1 MKIRVGN
8 LKKII
13 REELSASA
21 SRGQSLNEA
30 GDVSAWYQGKSK
42 VPPALQKAAMERAG
56 SFLFGFDRQI
66 RAMHDRAKE
75 VGSPV
80 PAEVSALIPMIDEM
94 LLAFSDAAEAVSASV
109 KRIERK
115 AAATG
120 QTVEELE
127 AQLVAAKAARG
138 GGTSPVAPESSSALP
153 RGRDSTASPR
163 TIRGMSTI
171 SDEEDF

>member
-8 LKKII
+8 LKQII

-30 GDVSAWYQGKSK
+30 GDVSAWYQTKNK

-94 LLAFSDAAEAVSASV
+94 LIAFSDAAEAVSASV

-120 QTVEELE
+120 QSVEELE
-127 AQLVAAKAARG
+127 AQLAAAKAARG
-138 GGTSPVAPESSSALP
+138 AGAPVAEPTKPGARAGSALAAASL
-153 RGRDSTASPR
+153 RGLPA
-163 TIRGMSTI
+163 
-171 SDEEDF
+171 DEEEF

>member
-8 LKKII
+8 LKQII
-13 REELSASA
+13 REELTAA
-21 SRGQSLNEA
+21 QTRGQSLNEA
-30 GDVSAWYQGKSK
+30 GDVSAWYQTKNK

-94 LLAFSDAAEAVSASV
+94 LLAFSDAAEAVAASV

-127 AQLVAAKAARG
+127 AQLAAAKARRG
-138 GGTSPVAPESSSALP
+138 TAAPEMSAEPTISPRGKSALGAASL
-153 RGRDSTASPR
+153 RGLA
-163 TIRGMSTI
+163 
-171 SDEEDF
+171 SDEEEF